1 MMNQFEVLV
10 YMGNRYL
17 TIIDLSRYD
26 YMIGFRRILT
36 KLEN

>member
-17 TIIDLSRYD
+17 TIIELSRYD
-26 YMIGFRRILT
+26 YMIGFRKIVAT
-36 KLEN
+36 LEN

>member
-10 YMGNRYL
+10 YMGIRYL

-26 YMIGFRRILT
+26 YMIGFRKIIATLG
-36 KLEN
+36 N